1 MNRKPKQALNQ
12 PVFYGLNSLNNRGD
26 EGRIKVLNNNYM
38 KIAENKTFILRA
50 IQKGDEFD
58 LAKNANDK
66 IISRNTAA
74 IPYPYKLKDAK
85 NWIGKCLKDEKK
97 KERKSFVFVVVIN
110 NEVVGAVGIHDIVK
124 KHKAE
129 IGYWLAR
136 KHWGKGIMPK
146 AVKIVTEFGF
156 KKLKLKR
163 LYAGVYSFNPPSM
176 RVLEKNGYKL
186 EGTHKKDIK
195 KNGKLFDKHMYAKVK

>member
-1 MNRKPKQALNQ
+1 
-12 PVFYGLNSLNNRGD
+12 
-26 EGRIKVLNNNYM
+26 M
-38 KIAENKTFILRA
+38 KITKNKIFTLREV
-50 IQKGDEFD
+50 QKGDEFD
-58 LAKNANDK
+58 IAKNINDK
-66 IISRNTAA
+66 TISRNTAA

-85 NWIGKCLKDEKK
+85 AWVRTCLAEKKK
-97 KERKSFVFVVVIN
+97 KERKNWIFYIVIDG
-110 NEVVGAVGIHDIVK
+110 EAVGAVGIHHVEK
-124 KHKAE
+124 NHKAE

-146 AVKIVTEFGF
+146 AVKIVTDFGF

-186 EGTHKKDIK
+186 EGICKKDIQK
-195 KNGKLFDKHMYAKVK
+195 DGKLFDKHMYARVK

>member
-1 MNRKPKQALNQ
+1 MACCLFPGLKNREDGGKMEIQ
-12 PVFYGLNSLNNRGD
+12 
-26 EGRIKVLNNNYM
+26 VLNNGYM
-38 KIAENKTFILRA
+38 KLAENKTFTLRT
-50 IQKGDEFD
+50 IQKGDAFD
-58 LAKNANDK
+58 IARNINDK
-66 IISRNTAA
+66 IISRNTAT

-85 NWIGKCLKDEKK
+85 DWIKKCLEDEKK
-97 KERKSFVFVVVIN
+97 KDRKRWSFSIVIN
-110 NEVVGAVGIHDIVK
+110 NEVVGSVGIHDIEK
-124 KHKAE
+124 NHKAE

-146 AVKIVTEFGF
+146 AVKIVTGFAF
-156 KKLKLKR
+156 KKLKLRR

-186 EGTHKKDIK
+186 EGTYRKDIK

>member
-1 MNRKPKQALNQ
+1 
-12 PVFYGLNSLNNRGD
+12 
-26 EGRIKVLNNNYM
+26 M
-38 KIAENKTFILRA
+38 KIAENKMFMLRE

-58 LAKNANDK
+58 IAKNANDK

-85 NWIGKCLKDEKK
+85 NWIAICLKDEKK
-97 KERKSFVFVVVIN
+97 KERENFVFVIVIN
-110 NEVVGAVGIHDIVK
+110 NEVVGTVGIHHIEK
-124 KHKAE
+124 NHKAE

-146 AVKIVTEFGF
+146 AVKIVTDFGF
-156 KKLKLKR
+156 KKLKLRR

>member
-1 MNRKPKQALNQ
+1 
-12 PVFYGLNSLNNRGD
+12 
-26 EGRIKVLNNNYM
+26 M
-38 KIAENKTFILRA
+38 KLAENKTFTLRTV
-50 IQKGDEFD
+50 QKGDEFD
-58 LAKNANDK
+58 IAKNINDR

-85 NWIGKCLKDEKK
+85 DWIKKCLEDEKK
-97 KERKSFVFVVVIN
+97 KDRKKWSFSIVIN
-110 NEVVGAVGIHDIVK
+110 NEVVGVVGIRNIEK
-124 KHKAE
+124 NHKAE
-129 IGYWLAR
+129 IAYWLAR

-163 LYAGVYSFNPPSM
+163 IYAGVYSFNPPSM
-176 RVLEKNGYKL
+176 KVLEKNGYKL
-186 EGTHKKDIK
+186 EGIHKKDIK